1 MREMCFKAQ
10 LKTVK
15 CRRARYLMYDTP
27 AGCKGLPI
35 KHHTVLI
42 TLIFLSTQECFHF
55 IIRINILFVQLF
67 PSSSFIPAFAFLFGR
82 SYFITG
88 GKIWFVTVHFCSR
101 GFYQFTKRFVNLW
114 YQTVYFSLLYCKEN
128 GSAILN
134 GSLISLIGLLQIVL
148 KILLR

>member
-42 TLIFLSTQECFHF
+42 TLIFFSTQECFHF

-67 PSSSFIPAFAFLFGR
+67 PSSSFIPAFASLFGR

-134 GSLISLIGLLQIVL
+134 GSLISLVFMLQI
-148 KILLR
+148 K